1 MTGKSLWHLLALALA
16 LVSAQGPARAA
27 DDYPNK
33 QVRIISPYAAG
44 GTPDIVARAI
54 AEHLTQQFKQTFFVE
69 NRTGANGT
77 IASDSVASSPPDGYT
92 LLLASDGPILIT
104 PLLHHDED
112 PLRRL
117 VPVNLSAQTAFVLMA
132 RTDMNVHTVADVVA
146 LAKKQPLTFG
156 SAGVGSQ
163 AHLAGELFRSRAGIN
178 LVHVPYKGA
187 TEAITDLVGKRI
199 DLMFGGVPPSLPFIA
214 AKTVRPIAVTSEV
227 RSAKLPSVPTFAE
240 EGFPGYRVIAFF
252 GIMAP
257 AGTPEAIINKL
268 NDAISE
274 ALKSPEIVTRLD
286 KVGADIVN
294 EGPVAFGKQLKS
306 DQAMWAALI
315 KQTGLASQ

>member
-1 MTGKSLWHLLALALA
+1 M
-16 LVSAQGPARAA
+16 
-27 DDYPNK
+27 
-33 QVRIISPYAAG
+33 
-44 GTPDIVARAI
+44 
-54 AEHLTQQFKQTFFVE
+54 
-69 NRTGANGT
+69 
-77 IASDSVASSPPDGYT
+77 
-92 LLLASDGPILIT
+92 
-104 PLLHHDED
+104 
-112 PLRRL
+112 
-117 VPVNLSAQTAFVLMA
+117 
-132 RTDMNVHTVADVVA
+132 
-146 LAKKQPLTFG
+146 
-156 SAGVGSQ
+156 
-163 AHLAGELFRSRAGIN
+163 
-178 LVHVPYKGA
+178 
-187 TEAITDLVGKRI
+187 
-199 DLMFGGVPPSLPFIA
+199 PFIA